1 MTNDLKDYL
10 TARSAEDK
18 DRKIAEL
25 TNWLLT
31 DYVMR
36 LNHIN
41 RCKYLGITPD
51 ETEYHLQK
59 TAYTVEQALR
69 TLQGK
74 PLLEEIKTIDI
85 LGEE

>member
-10 TARSAEDK
+10 TARSTEDK

-41 RCKYLGITPD
+41 RCRYLGITPD

>member
-41 RCKYLGITPD
+41 RCRYLGITPD

>member
-1 MTNDLKDYL
+1 MTLDLQNYFE
-10 TARSAEDK
+10 ARSAEDK

-36 LNHIN
+36 LNRIN
-41 RCKYLGITPD
+41 RCRYLGITPD

-85 LGEE
+85 LGEK

>member
-1 MTNDLKDYL
+1 MTLDLQEYL
-10 TARSAEDK
+10 TARSAADK

-25 TNWLLT
+25 TNWLLS
-31 DYVMR
+31 DYVLR

-41 RCKYLGITPD
+41 RCKYLGIPPD

-69 TLQGK
+69 ALQGK
-74 PLLEEIKTIDI
+74 PALEEIKTIDI

>member
-31 DYVMR
+31 DYVLR
-36 LNHIN
+36 LNHIH
-41 RCKYLGITPD
+41 RCEYLGIAPD

-69 TLQGK
+69 KLQGK
-74 PLLEEIKTIDI
+74 PLLEDIKTIDI
-85 LGEE
+85 LGEN

>member
-41 RCKYLGITPD
+41 RCRYLGITPD

-69 TLQGK
+69 KLQGK
-74 PLLEEIKTIDI
+74 PLLEDIKTIDI
-85 LGEE
+85 LGEN

>member
-1 MTNDLKDYL
+1 ML
-10 TARSAEDK
+10 
-18 DRKIAEL
+18 
-25 TNWLLT
+25 
-31 DYVMR
+31 R

-69 TLQGK
+69 ALQGK
-74 PLLEEIKTIDI
+74 PALEEIKTIDI